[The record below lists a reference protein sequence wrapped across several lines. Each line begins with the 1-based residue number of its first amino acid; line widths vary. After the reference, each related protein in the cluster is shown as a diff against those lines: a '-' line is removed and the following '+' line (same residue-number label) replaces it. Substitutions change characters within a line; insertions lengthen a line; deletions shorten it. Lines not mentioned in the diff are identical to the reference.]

1 MCLTQIIAMAA
12 ARMRQPRE
20 KLRAR
25 IHVSQAHTQF
35 MKITPRVVLWIFAAA
50 APGWC
55 GACDLTR
62 IASAIDQ
69 GDFAVA
75 EAGLKALAA
84 AGQRC
89 DETLLQSGRLRFA
102 QSNLTAAEDL
112 FFRFVNAAPNDA
124 RGYYQIAVLALAK
137 GDYRKADSASAV
149 ALSHRPD
156 YAEALVMQGR
166 LLTMKG
172 QTAEARVA
180 LERACKLKPEDAE
193 GHFELGALFDGQ
205 KLYMQ
210 AVAQF
215 ERVVAINPRDARAWD
230 YLGLNREP
238 LAQVELA
245 GAAFKKGLEV
255 NQGRWADNF
264 LDYNYGR
271 FLFKQNRL
279 DESRQHLDRAVE
291 LTPSVRAVHYE
302 HAKLSLRM
310 RNLVVARR
318 EAEKAL
324 ELPDRAGV
332 ILDLQVYYLL
342 QQIYAQTGESALA
355 RKYAEL
361 SRTATIPKR
370 AR

>member
-1 MCLTQIIAMAA
+1 M
-12 ARMRQPRE
+12 
-20 KLRAR
+20 
-25 IHVSQAHTQF
+25 
-35 MKITPRVVLWIFAAA
+35 MKITQRVFLWVFAAA

-55 GACDLTR
+55 GACDLTG
-62 IASAIDQ
+62 IASAIDR
-69 GDFAVA
+69 GNFAAA
-75 EAGLKALAA
+75 ESGLKALEA

-89 DETLLQSGRLRFA
+89 DEMLLQSGRLRFA

-112 FFRFVNAAPNDA
+112 FFRYVNAAPNDA
-124 RGYYQIAVLALAK
+124 RGYYQISVLALAK

-149 ALSHRPD
+149 ALSNRPD
-156 YAEALVMQGR
+156 YPEALVMQGR
-166 LLTMKG
+166 LLGMKG
-172 QTAEARVA
+172 QLAEARAA
-180 LERACKLKPEDAE
+180 LERACKLKPEDAD
-193 GHFELGALFDGQ
+193 GHFELGAVFDRQ
-205 KLYMQ
+205 KLYLE

-238 LAQVELA
+238 LAQIELA
-245 GAAFKKGLEV
+245 DAAFKKGLEV

-271 FLFKQNRL
+271 FLLKQNRL
-279 DESRQHLDRAVE
+279 EESRLHLDRAVE

-302 HAKLSLRM
+302 HGKLSLRM
-310 RNLVVARR
+310 RNMAAARR

-324 ELPDRAGV
+324 ELQDRGGV

-342 QQIYAQTGESALA
+342 QQVYSQSGEPALA

-361 SRTATIPKR
+361 SRTATVPSR